1 MFRVK
6 LRLICYLQYKDLI
19 TTRDD
24 PKKDL
29 IYMHM
34 KIEDAVK
41 MVISGGIVTPKI
53 KK

>member
-1 MFRVK
+1 MP
-6 LRLICYLQYKDLI
+6 LNAII
-19 TTRDD
+19 TSNY

>member
-1 MFRVK
+1 
-6 LRLICYLQYKDLI
+6 
-19 TTRDD
+19 
-24 PKKDL
+24 
-29 IYMHM
+29 MHM